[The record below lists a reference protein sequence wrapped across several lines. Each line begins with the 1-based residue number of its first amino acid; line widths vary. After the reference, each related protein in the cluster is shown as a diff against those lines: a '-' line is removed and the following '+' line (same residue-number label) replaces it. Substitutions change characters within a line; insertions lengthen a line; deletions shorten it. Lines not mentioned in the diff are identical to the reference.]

1 MKKLLISLALFLS
14 LSIQPVHSAELTKI
28 RINDFSGGRNSYD
41 LSDLI
46 GNNQGSEI
54 ENIVLSKK
62 GLLQKRTG
70 QALFAQDESD
80 AAFSGIGRYDPDAHT
95 SFLFVASGPII
106 QYTPSSPASWI
117 KVNEATPL
125 STGYD
130 TEFIQA
136 NDLLF
141 ILNGKDPTC
150 WWNGS
155 AYVQG
160 TTDVGSP
167 PVAST
172 AVWLRNYMFTA
183 GDPSHPDWVSF
194 SNNLVPDIYTST
206 DVFKVNTGGGQPVI
220 KLESFKLNELIIYLS
235 RSVYLL
241 DITGLIPLTN
251 WTLQPITKSTGC
263 AAPRSVVN
271 LGNDQW
277 FLSTDPI
284 TIRSLSRTSYDKLTI
299 DMVSQPIQD
308 IFDGTG
314 DTTINKTYMH
324 KSCAVL
330 FDNKYI
336 LAIPTGSSIYNNLT
350 IVYDFISKSWYTI
363 DGWFPG
369 SWLVFDNSL
378 YYTDAKDGFVVKC
391 FTGTTGD
398 ISSGPI
404 VSTASEPSVAIDFK
418 WISKNFDCENPENY
432 KMPDALDMEFGTTGN
447 YNADIYASLDD
458 GDWQSIGNINLAGS
472 APTLPLTL
480 PFTLGSDGVARKT
493 FQLQRYGEFKKIKF
507 KVAQTGYEESCE
519 LHSLTLFYSTK
530 TWRRE

>member
-1 MKKLLISLALFLS
+1 MDKITQESMKRPILFLTLLLLIFTQLS
-14 LSIQPVHSAELTKI
+14 YPADLSKI

-46 GNNQGSEI
+46 GPNQGSDVQ
-54 ENIVLSKK
+54 NIILSKR
-62 GLLQKRTG
+62 GLLQKRAG
-70 QALFAQDESD
+70 QSLFAQDESD
-80 AAFSGIGRYDPDAHT
+80 TAFSGIGRYDPDSHT
-95 SFLFVASGPII
+95 SFLFTASGTII
-106 QYTPSSPASWI
+106 QYTSLSPASWI

-125 STGYD
+125 SIGYD

-150 WWNGS
+150 WWDGS
-155 AYVQG
+155 DYIQG

-172 AVWLRNYMFTA
+172 AVWLRNYMFMS
-183 GDPSHPDWVSF
+183 GDPAHPDWVSF
-194 SNNLVPDIYTST
+194 SNNLIPETYTSSDT
-206 DVFKVNTGGGQPVI
+206 FKINTGDGQPVI
-220 KLESFKLNELIIYLS
+220 KLESFKLNELIIYKS

-241 DITGLIPLTN
+241 DITGSIPLTN

-284 TIRSLSRTSYDKLTI
+284 AIRSLSRTSYDKLTI
-299 DMVSQPIQD
+299 DMISQPVQD

-314 DTTINKTYMH
+314 DTVINKTYTH

-336 LAIPTGSSIYNNLT
+336 LAIPTGSSIYNNFT
-350 IVYDFISKSWYTI
+350 VIYDFISKSWYTI

-369 SWLVFDNSL
+369 AWIIFDNSL
-378 YYTDAKDGFVVKC
+378 YYTDSKDGFVVKC
-391 FTGTTGD
+391 FTGTIGD

-404 VSTASEPSVAIDFK
+404 VSAASEPSVAIDLK

-432 KMPDALDMEFGTTGN
+432 KMPDALDVEFGTTGN
-447 YNADIYASLDD
+447 YNADISISIDD
-458 GDWQSIGNINLAGS
+458 GDWQSIGSVNLAGS

-480 PFTLGSDGVARKT
+480 PFTLGTDGVARKL
-493 FQLQRYGEFKKIKF
+493 FNYKD
-507 KVAQTGYEESCE
+507 TGN
-519 LHSLTLFYSTK
+519 LK
-530 TWRRE
+530 N